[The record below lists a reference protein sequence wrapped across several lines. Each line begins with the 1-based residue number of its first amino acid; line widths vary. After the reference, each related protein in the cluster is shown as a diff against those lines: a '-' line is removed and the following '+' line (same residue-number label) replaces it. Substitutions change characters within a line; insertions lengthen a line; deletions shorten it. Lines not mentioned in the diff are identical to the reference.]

1 MNHEKFI
8 REALTE
14 AKKGDL
20 PYGAVIVKDNKVV
33 IRGYNTSQTDNDV
46 SAHGEINAL
55 RAFTK
60 KYGYSLDTLSG
71 YTLYTT
77 CEPCP
82 MCAAACVWAGVS
94 QLVFG
99 ASTAQLI
106 DLGTKQIDISCQTVV
121 QKSFQE
127 IKVVGGILADECL
140 ELFRKL

>member
-1 MNHEKFI
+1 MNHEQFM
-8 REALTE
+8 REALIE

-20 PYGAVIVKDNKVV
+20 PYGAVIVKDNEIV
-33 IRGYNTSQTDNDV
+33 IRGYNTAQTDNDV

-60 KYGYSLDTLSG
+60 KYGYSLDALEG

-94 QLVFG
+94 KVVFG
-99 ASTAQLI
+99 ASTEQLI
-106 DLGTKQIDISCQTVV
+106 DLGTKQIDIPCKTVGE
-121 QKSFQE
+121 KSFQN
-127 IKVVGGILADECL
+127 IDVVGGILADECL
-140 ELFRKL
+140 ELFRNI